1 MLVEIFKKGSPEVF
15 LFEERFIILSLGT
28 FFLSISDNVFLEWYS
43 NQHSIILIRF
53 SVQKNFTRVEQLPLM
68 FGIDIFNFFRSDVLS
83 LL

>member
-43 NQHSIILIRF
+43 NQNSIILIRF

-68 FGIDIFNFFRSDVLS
+68 FGIDIFNFFRSDILS

>member
-15 LFEERFIILSLGT
+15 LFEERFIILSLET

-43 NQHSIILIRF
+43 NQNSIILIRF

-68 FGIDIFNFFRSDVLS
+68 FGINIFNFFRSDILS

>member
-15 LFEERFIILSLGT
+15 LFEERFIILSLET

-43 NQHSIILIRF
+43 NQNSIILIRF

>member
-43 NQHSIILIRF
+43 NQNSIILIRF